1 MESRSAHDLWVIF
14 LYFRIYKLSMDGP
27 IYSSED
33 DYEEYHDEEINNDS
47 EELDQAGGD
56 EEEDGGNEEEDREDL
71 EEDGGD
77 QNEEIGNAATSRK
90 KKVRGLTRLVKMH
103 NEFKDSKGKKRALEF
118 DKWGR
123 LIGKY
128 RAEFS
133 SFLGDLVRRDVGL
146 RVLKWKAATKQLK
159 DKLWDSI
166 KLYYEIDDSRRK
178 QIMCHLAEHLRD
190 YRRKLYVKY
199 IEPNIGKPR
208 KLKVV
213 PKQYEGIV
221 KQEDW
226 KTFVEW
232 RLSPEFKDV
241 SKAAKQARAKAKYP
255 HRLGRLGYSGLREK
269 LEFSRMKPVKRGQVV
284 KVKNKELVE
293 NEDDIP
299 VRSVM
304 WRKARQTKEGEYKD
318 DDVRNV
324 VNEIIFHE
332 NELAEGSTKPE
343 EGTDAL
349 TLVFGKDHSGR
360 VRGVG
365 RGVTPTKYWNIPRRK
380 GSSND
385 RIVELEKQLAIER
398 QQRES
403 AVEEVKHLCAKI
415 KLEDEKSKQLATT
428 VKEQGL
434 KFDAL
439 YSYFASQGMKLPSFP
454 TTNNKCQRQ
463 ESLRSDLPS
472 SPHMQTKQSAQ
483 LAGTSIRSSHS
494 VQEPS
499 NAIRSSHFNSPESEN
514 MASQVVPTK
523 DPACQ
528 LAYPSLRN
536 IVARGRVYYSSEKQT
551 IHGVALK
558 DDCCRVSIDESV
570 KPASFLPIQAGD
582 HKTVGDAIHSF
593 VAWPKSLVI
602 PDNTEE
608 PISSE
613 PANHQN
619 PKKRRKNYITVN
631 ELQKQKLTRSN
642 FNKKRSNIL
651 DN

>member
-1 MESRSAHDLWVIF
+1 
-14 LYFRIYKLSMDGP
+14 MDGP

-146 RVLKWKAATKQLK
+146 RVLKWKAATKELK

-269 LEFSRMKPVKRGQVV
+269 LV
-284 KVKNKELVE
+284 VKNKELVE

-514 MASQVVPTK
+514 MASQVVSTK

-602 PDNTEE
+602 PDN
-608 PISSE
+608 
-613 PANHQN
+613 
-619 PKKRRKNYITVN
+619 
-631 ELQKQKLTRSN
+631 
-642 FNKKRSNIL
+642 
-651 DN
+651 

>member
-1 MESRSAHDLWVIF
+1 
-14 LYFRIYKLSMDGP
+14 MDGP

-269 LEFSRMKPVKRGQVV
+269 LDSRMKP
-284 KVKNKELVE
+284 VKNKELVE

-299 VRSVM
+299 IRSVM

-523 DPACQ
+523 EPVACQ

-570 KPASFLPIQAGD
+570 KPTSFLPIQAGD

-602 PDNTEE
+602 PDN
-608 PISSE
+608 
-613 PANHQN
+613 
-619 PKKRRKNYITVN
+619 
-631 ELQKQKLTRSN
+631 
-642 FNKKRSNIL
+642 
-651 DN
+651 